1 MFCNNCGQQLE
12 NGAVFCPNCGQKVNQ
27 GNAVPPQGNQV
38 PPQGNPVPPQYN
50 TAPNQNGQQGN
61 PVPPQGN
68 AVPPQ
73 GNPVPP
79 QGNQVPPQGNP
90 VPPQYNTA
98 PNQNQTAPV
107 NAMFQTTDHT
117 AEFHPQA
124 VKDGKVMSILA
135 YIGILVLIPLFAE
148 KNNPYVRFH
157 VNQGFV
163 LFILSIAAS
172 IVSTIFMFIP
182 VFGAILVSLVSL
194 AQLALMIIGI
204 VNAATDSAKEL
215 PVIGKFKWIS

>member
-1 MFCNNCGQQLE
+1 MFCNNCGQQLQD
-12 NGAVFCPNCGQKVNQ
+12 GAVFCPNCGQKVNQ
-27 GNAVPPQGNQV
+27 GNAV

-73 GNPVPP
+73 GN
-79 QGNQVPPQGNP
+79 QVPPQGNP

-107 NAMFQTTDHT
+107 NAMFQTADHT

-148 KNNPYVRFH
+148 KNNPYVRLH

-163 LFILSIAAS
+163 LFILSIAAN

-182 VFGAILVSLVSL
+182 VFGAILISLVSL
-194 AQLALMIIGI
+194 AQVALMIIGI

-215 PVIGKFKWIS
+215 PVIGKFKWVS

>member
-27 GNAVPPQGNQV
+27 GNAVPPQGSQV

-73 GNPVPP
+73 GN
-79 QGNQVPPQGNP
+79 QVPPQGNP

-107 NAMFQTTDHT
+107 NAMFQTADHT

-194 AQLALMIIGI
+194 AQVALMIIGI

-215 PVIGKFKWIS
+215 PVIGKFKWVS

>member
-1 MFCNNCGQQLE
+1 MFCNNCGQQLQD
-12 NGAVFCPNCGQKVNQ
+12 GAVFCPNCGQKVNQ
-27 GNAVPPQGNQV
+27 GNAVPPQGSQV

-79 QGNQVPPQGNP
+79 Q
-90 VPPQYNTA
+90 YNTA

-107 NAMFQTTDHT
+107 NAMFQTADHT

-215 PVIGKFKWIS
+215 PVIGKFKWVS

>member
-27 GNAVPPQGNQV
+27 GNAVPPQGNPV

-73 GNPVPP
+73 GN
-79 QGNQVPPQGNP
+79 QVPPQGNP

-107 NAMFQTTDHT
+107 NAMFQTADHT